1 MGPKPLTPSLALL
14 GGFVAPA
21 KAQGTE
27 SLPHPASST
36 WHQSLQ
42 ENLESSPHSSPT
54 SFFLKSVNEGES
66 LPGCGCHRPAGNVHP
81 GNVIGINCLALFDLW
96 AVGALLLPAQ
106 LGDPQGT
113 VTPVQTSRSSLRHVP
128 HPCSELDSVGIAPF
142 RKLYP
147 PKTPAERKS
156 GLEKGRLEAGIEC
169 KTGLAPDAEEGE
181 EKPWGPSGPRAQLCT
196 KPQ

>member
-1 MGPKPLTPSLALL
+1 MSLSQAMADPSWTELEQKEEPWMGPKPLTPSLALL

-27 SLPHPASST
+27 GLSHPAGST

-66 LPGCGCHRPAGNVHP
+66 LLGCGCHRPAGNVHP

-96 AVGALLLPAQ
+96 AVGHFCSQPSS
-106 LGDPQGT
+106 GT
-113 VTPVQTSRSSLRHVP
+113 RRGQ
-128 HPCSELDSVGIAPF
+128 
-142 RKLYP
+142 
-147 PKTPAERKS
+147 
-156 GLEKGRLEAGIEC
+156 
-169 KTGLAPDAEEGE
+169 
-181 EKPWGPSGPRAQLCT
+181 
-196 KPQ
+196 